1 MKLDMD
7 LIRTLLLKLE
17 VLPIPVGAIVH
28 ITPDIQEISVD
39 GKTPDEMEFHLELL
53 CDAGFIDQGDGAGPM
68 VGILFRKLTWAGD
81 DFLDSVRD
89 PAIWHETKE
98 GAKKAG
104 GFTVDLLVALAKG
117 LIRKKLQQHSGV
129 DIDL

>member
-1 MKLDMD
+1 MKRDMD

-17 VLPIPVGAIVH
+17 VLPVPVGAIVH
-28 ITPDIQEISVD
+28 ITPDIKEISVD
-39 GKTPDEMEFHLELL
+39 SKTPDEIEFHLELL
-53 CDAGFIDQGDGAGPM
+53 CDAGFIDQGGGEGPM

-89 PAIWHETKE
+89 PVIWHETKE

-117 LIRKKLQQHSGV
+117 LIKKKLQQHTGV
-129 DIDL
+129 EIDL